1 MGVRHRTARSTRRYG
16 AAVAL
21 GIAATVTAAV
31 GIVGASG
38 SPTAS
43 AEPVSLTL
51 HYTCAFP
58 GLGNQ
63 PVTMELDSDI
73 PNAIKV
79 GRASPKSALDGV
91 ATVGA
96 SFTQLAAMAGAKT
109 LEGSLD
115 GNATVTA
122 PQGSIPLTV
131 PMTIPRTTIP
141 ASGSFDVTAKGT
153 APSLTFSRPGN
164 AKVTVGNLTLHL
176 TPKDAHGNTTAVGTI
191 NAPCALDPGQNT
203 VLQSLVITEPV
214 KATATTTGEA
224 SSGTTGKTSSGATGD
239 GTGSA
244 TAGGTTGTRPGAG
257 SGRSTSGTSP
267 TPSASAHSWTGSA
280 PRAPTA
286 SQGAPTVDTAQDDAT
301 SAADDNTADDL
312 DPKNPIVL
320 TMGVL
325 VAGGAAAVVSF
336 GSRLRKRRSRQR
348 YTGWCAH
355 TRSRFSGCDPRRDAR
370 QVRSEGGGTP
380 SP

>member
-1 MGVRHRTARSTRRYG
+1 M
-16 AAVAL
+16 
-21 GIAATVTAAV
+21 
-31 GIVGASG
+31 VGASG
-38 SPTAS
+38 SQTAS

-51 HYTCAFP
+51 HYTCAFS

-73 PNAIKV
+73 PNSIKV
-79 GRASPKSALDGV
+79 GKASPKSTLDGV

-96 SFTQLAAMAGAKT
+96 SFTQLAALVGAKT

-122 PQGSIPLTV
+122 PQASIPLTV

-153 APSLTFSRPGN
+153 APSLAFSRPGN
-164 AKVTVGNLTLHL
+164 AKVTVGDLTLHL
-176 TPKDAHGNTTAVGTI
+176 TPKDANGNTTAVGTI
-191 NAPCALDPGQNT
+191 NAPCALDSGQNT

-224 SSGTTGKTSSGATGD
+224 SSGATGGTGSGATGD
-239 GTGSA
+239 GTGSG
-244 TAGGTTGTRPGAG
+244 TVGGTTTGTRPGAG
-257 SGRSTSGTSP
+257 SGRSTSGTST
-267 TPSASAHSWTGSA
+267 TPSASAHSSTGSA

-286 SQGAPTVDTAQDDAT
+286 SQGAPTVDRAQDDAT
-301 SAADDNTADDL
+301 SAADGNTADDL

-325 VAGGAAAVVSF
+325 VAGGAAAVVGF
-336 GSRLRKRRSRQR
+336 GSRLRKRRS
-348 YTGWCAH
+348 
-355 TRSRFSGCDPRRDAR
+355 
-370 QVRSEGGGTP
+370 GGADD
-380 SP
+380 

>member
-1 MGVRHRTARSTRRYG
+1 MGVRHRTARSTMRYG
-16 AAVAL
+16 AGVAL

-31 GIVGASG
+31 GILGASG
-38 SPTAS
+38 SQTAS

-51 HYTCAFP
+51 HYTCAFS

-73 PNAIKV
+73 PNSIKV
-79 GRASPKSALDGV
+79 GKASPKSALDGV

-96 SFTQLAAMAGAKT
+96 SFTQLAALAGAKT
-109 LEGSLD
+109 IEGSLD

-164 AKVTVGNLTLHL
+164 AKVTVGHLTLHL
-176 TPKDAHGNTTAVGTI
+176 TPKDANGNTTAVGTI
-191 NAPCALDPGQNT
+191 NAPCALESGQNT

-214 KATATTTGEA
+214 KATATATGEA
-224 SSGTTGKTSSGATGD
+224 SSGTTG
-239 GTGSA
+239 GTGSG
-244 TAGGTTGTRPGAG
+244 TTGGTTTGTRPGAG
-257 SGRSTSGTSP
+257 SGRSTSGTSGTST
-267 TPSASAHSWTGSA
+267 TPSASAPSSPGSA
-280 PRAPTA
+280 PRAPIA

-301 SAADDNTADDL
+301 SAADDNTADDV
-312 DPKNPIVL
+312 DPRNPIVL

-325 VAGGAAAVVSF
+325 AAGGAAAVVGF
-336 GSRLRKRRSRQR
+336 GSRLRRRRS
-348 YTGWCAH
+348 
-355 TRSRFSGCDPRRDAR
+355 
-370 QVRSEGGGTP
+370 GGADD
-380 SP
+380 